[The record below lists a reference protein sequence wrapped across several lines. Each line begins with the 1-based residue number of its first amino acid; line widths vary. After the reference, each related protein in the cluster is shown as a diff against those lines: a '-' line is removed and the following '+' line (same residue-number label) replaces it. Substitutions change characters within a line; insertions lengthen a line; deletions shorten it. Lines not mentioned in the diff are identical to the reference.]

1 MNKPPEKPRLVLVD
15 DDADMVLSLTRA
27 LRAAGFAGEIQG
39 AGTVE
44 RALSEVRAQ
53 DAHVAVIDLS
63 LSKAEGVEGGF
74 RLLRGLISEAPLCRV
89 IVLTGSATKAHGIR
103 ALNSGAAHF
112 LEKPPDIPHLLAL
125 INDSFQQS
133 CLRRAFSA
141 RSEIAS
147 EIEHL
152 VVGSADVT
160 QRLREELRFAA
171 STNQSLLLTGETGT
185 GKSLCARAVHLA
197 STRRDARFVRYQPSF
212 GGADLVNSDLFG
224 HEKGAF
230 TGAHESR
237 QGLITQASGGT
248 LFLDEVDELPL
259 ETQITLLGVMQDRV
273 YRAVGSNE
281 EREARVRFICASNQD
296 LPACMA
302 SGKVRSD
309 FYHRMAHAKIHV
321 PALRER
327 REDIPALVERF
338 LGQLRDREQLSVF
351 ECTPQALSLLG
362 GYSWPG
368 NVREL
373 EAVVEGAAYRAQY
386 RRSARVE
393 EGDLR
398 LPSQAAEVR
407 ATGGEGSFSE
417 RVNAF
422 KIELIREA
430 LQRHQGNQAKA
441 AEDLELERSTLRR
454 ILARAGENSEG

>member
-1 MNKPPEKPRLVLVD
+1 MNKLSEKPRLVLVD

-27 LRAAGFAGEIQG
+27 LRAAGFTGEIQG

-44 RALSEVRAQ
+44 RALAEVQAQ

-89 IVLTGSATKAHGIR
+89 IVLTGSATKGHGIR

-133 CLRRAFSA
+133 CLRRAFTN
-141 RSEIAS
+141 RSEIDT
-147 EIEHL
+147 ELEQL
-152 VVGSADVT
+152 VVGASEVI

-171 STNQSLLLTGETGT
+171 STNQPLLLTGETGT
-185 GKSLCARAVHLA
+185 GKSLCARAVHRTSA
-197 STRRDARFVRYQPSF
+197 RRDARFVRYQPSF

-230 TGAHESR
+230 TGAHEAR
-237 QGLITQASGGT
+237 QGLIAEASGGT

-296 LPACMA
+296 LQACIA

-309 FYHRMAHAKIHV
+309 FYHRMAHAKIHI

-327 REDIPALVERF
+327 GDDILLLVESF
-338 LGQLRDREQLSVF
+338 LIQLREREQLAVF
-351 ECTPQALSLLG
+351 ECSAPALDTLRK
-362 GYSWPG
+362 YFWPG

-386 RRSARVE
+386 RRSARIE
-393 EGDLR
+393 ESDLR
-398 LPSQAAEVR
+398 LPNQTTVAAAKR
-407 ATGGEGSFSE
+407 CGGTFSE
-417 RVNAF
+417 RVSEF
-422 KIELIREA
+422 KLELIREA
-430 LQRHQGNQAKA
+430 LARHQGNQAKA

-454 ILARAGENSEG
+454 ILARQG